1 MNKQRIV
8 AGALML
14 MCGMNL
20 KAQMSSRIDQF
31 FLDPSVLN
39 PAAMGTYKQATASLY
54 FNRMFSGVQGT
65 PENVLANVVLPL
77 PGERATFGLFYL
89 RERAGFSRLQNAY
102 ATYAYR
108 IPFSENTNLSLGVS
122 LGFMNQGF
130 DAERAVYISSSDPV
144 LQALLFSPAV
154 TRADLRASAMFNAG
168 GFMGGM
174 SFSRLVR
181 PRFDYT
187 YFNYK
192 ARYDL
197 QNLANLLLGYDA
209 AISEDVHLKPMVSLS
224 TWDFNYW
231 RFQGN
236 LSCYYKDLFWGGI
249 SANDLGQ
256 LGFNVGVGLGGGT
269 RCGYNYTVVTGGSKE
284 VIGNGHEFFLSIGL
298 GNLKKKS
305 VSKSEDG
312 EEEST
317 VETDDS
323 PRKKMAVTVASITDL
338 KNAGLGLDTTGITLV
353 DLKKEEA
360 TTPGFYLV
368 AGVFSSEANANKM
381 IKNLYMQ
388 DKVSFKFYDPKNKSF
403 YVYVKYFKNRNEA
416 DKYLMGNET
425 GLTQAWVREV
435 K

>member
-1 MNKQRIV
+1 MNKQRIIS
-8 AGALML
+8 GALML
-14 MCGMNL
+14 FCGMSL
-20 KAQMSSRIDQF
+20 KAQMSSRIDQY

-39 PAAMGTYKQATASLY
+39 PAAMGTYKQATTSLY

-77 PGERATFGLFYL
+77 PGERASFGLFYM
-89 RERAGFSRLQNAY
+89 REKAGFSRLQNAY

-108 IPFSENTNLSLGVS
+108 IPFTEKTNLSLGVS

-130 DAERAVYISSSDPV
+130 DAERAVYISASDPV
-144 LQALLFSPAV
+144 IQSLLFSPAV
-154 TRADLRASAMFNAG
+154 TRADLRASAMLNAG

-187 YFNYK
+187 YYNYK

-197 QNLANLLLGYDA
+197 QNLANMLLGYDA
-209 AISEDVHLKPMVSLS
+209 ALSEDVHLKPMVSLS

-256 LGFNVGVGLGGGT
+256 VGFNLGVGLGGGT
-269 RCGYNYTVVTGGSKE
+269 RCGYNFTVVTGGSKE

-298 GNLKKKS
+298 GSLKREAVRK
-305 VSKSEDG
+305 
-312 EEEST
+312 
-317 VETDDS
+317 TDDAEEPVEETRES
-323 PRKKMAVTVASITDL
+323 DRKKMAVTVASITDL
-338 KNAGLGLDTTGITLV
+338 KNAGLGLDTTGITIADV
-353 DLKKEEA
+353 SKEEA
-360 TTPGFYLV
+360 PSPGFYLV

-403 YVYVKYFKNRNEA
+403 YVYVKYFRNRNEA

-425 GLTQAWVREV
+425 GLTQSWIREV